1 MTKICD
7 LNSGSGRLLRAA
19 NDLKDRWIEV
29 QEHWTDT
36 TSQKFQAE
44 YLPVLAPLLNQ
55 VNAAIAKFDEL
66 ITEAEKEC
74 SDPDR
79 EILY

>member
-1 MTKICD
+1 MMKICD
-7 LNSGSGRLLRAA
+7 LNTGSARLLRAA

-36 TSQKFQAE
+36 TSRQFQE
-44 YLPVLAPLLNQ
+44 DFLHPLTPLLNQ
-55 VNAAIAKFDEL
+55 LNAAIAKFDE
-66 ITEAEKEC
+66 IATEAEKQC

-79 EILY
+79 QQFY